1 MAEVYFYHL
10 EGMPL
15 MGVLPRL
22 LQTGLQRGWRMVV
35 ESGRPEGLS
44 EISDAFWA
52 HEDVAF
58 IIHGM
63 GDDRVEGQS
72 IWLCAG
78 PENPIAAEYRFF
90 IEGAVPTAMDGLA
103 RAIIMFD
110 GGDAVAVEAARA
122 AWKQHKADGH
132 QVSYWKQNAEGRWE
146 NLAG

>member
-10 EGMPL
+10 EQMPL
-15 MGVLPRL
+15 KAVLPRL

-35 ESGRPEGLS
+35 ESGRPESLG
-44 EISDAFWA
+44 EISEAIWA

-58 IIHGM
+58 ITHGM
-63 GDDRVEGQS
+63 GDDRAEGQP

-78 PENPIAAEYRFF
+78 PENPISADYRFF
-90 IEGAVPTAMDGLA
+90 IEGALPASVEGLA

-110 GGDAVAVEAARA
+110 GGDASAVDAARA
-122 AWKQHKADGH
+122 AWKQHKGDGH
-132 QVSYWKQNAEGRWE
+132 EVSYWKQNAEGRWE